1 MGWGVAFVEDRVDIL
16 DMMAREEDLRLKPEE
31 KEGLIYL
38 RPGKENSKTKRTARI
53 GPKADAYLEQSRGKG
68 WGG

>member
-1 MGWGVAFVEDRVDIL
+1 
-16 DMMAREEDLRLKPEE
+16 MMAREEDLRLKPEE

-68 WGG
+68 

>member
-38 RPGKENSKTKRTARI
+38 
-53 GPKADAYLEQSRGKG
+53 QSWEREF
-68 WGG
+68 